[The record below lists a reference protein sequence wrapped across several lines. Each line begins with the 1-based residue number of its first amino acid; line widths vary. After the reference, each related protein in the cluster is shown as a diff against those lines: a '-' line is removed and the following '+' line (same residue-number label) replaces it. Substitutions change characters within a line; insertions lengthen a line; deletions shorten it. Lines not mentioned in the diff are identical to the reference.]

1 MGGTLNKLALVVDD
15 SMVVRKMVSK
25 ALEGAGFEV
34 LQAGNGKEALAIA
47 AGKALSVVITD
58 FNMPTMNG
66 LELIKSMRAETEHKY
81 TPIVFLTTE
90 VEDRLRDEAR
100 ASGATA
106 WIQKP
111 FQPDKVLSVVNKIA
125 G

>member
-1 MGGTLNKLALVVDD
+1 MNKLALVVDD

-25 ALEGAGFEV
+25 ALESAGFEV
-34 LQAGNGKEALAIA
+34 LQAGNGKEALAVA

-66 LELIKSMRAETEHKY
+66 LELIKSMRAEAEHKY